1 MELYVIEENKLIAAD
16 VAALR
21 KNPEKRYFG
30 IMTQKEIC
38 EYNDVFGFRERNI
51 GELSLNEPPK
61 LDIYDDYDFGI
72 AEILDVRDLS
82 KEPERVSFFIKKK
95 ILIFVSENSVPVL
108 EGMKQDL
115 LSGEYWKYVSE
126 DKIAYLFFDRLT
138 LGHFDM
144 LERME
149 KEITDLEDVIVE
161 GSRRNITRDIVF
173 FRKRLLYLKTYYE
186 HLLDILETL
195 AESENGLLEKRSL
208 GLFRILEGR
217 AERLNRSVQ
226 NLRDYVTQLREAYQA
241 QVDISLNNTM
251 KIFTVFT
258 AIFLPLSLIAGWYGM
273 NFQHMPELSWA
284 YGYPFVIGLS
294 LLVVVACLAFFKRK
308 KFF

>member
-1 MELYVIEENKLIAAD
+1 MELYSIEENKLTAAEGT
-16 VAALR
+16 ALR
-21 KNPEKRYFG
+21 QNPDKRYFG
-30 IMTQKEIC
+30 IMTPKEIG
-38 EYNDVFGFRERNI
+38 EYNDLFGFRKRNI

-61 LDIYDDYDFGI
+61 LDVYDDYDFGI

-82 KEPERVSFFIKKK
+82 KEPERVSFFMKKK
-95 ILIFVSENSVPVL
+95 MLVFVTENPVQVL
-108 EGMKQDL
+108 EEMKQDL

-138 LGHFDM
+138 LGHFEM

-149 KEITDLEDVIVE
+149 REITDLEDVIVE
-161 GSRRNITRDIVF
+161 GSRRNITKDIVF
-173 FRKRLLYLKTYYE
+173 FRKRLLFLKTYYE
-186 HLLDILETL
+186 HLLDVLDTL
-195 AESENGLLEKRSL
+195 VESENGLIEKRSL
-208 GLFRILEGR
+208 GLFKILSSR
-217 AERLNRSVQ
+217 AERLSRSVQ

-241 QVDISLNNTM
+241 QVDISLNNIM

-273 NFQHMPELSWA
+273 NFEHMPELSWT

-294 LLVVVACLAFFKRK
+294 LLVVIACLVFFKRK